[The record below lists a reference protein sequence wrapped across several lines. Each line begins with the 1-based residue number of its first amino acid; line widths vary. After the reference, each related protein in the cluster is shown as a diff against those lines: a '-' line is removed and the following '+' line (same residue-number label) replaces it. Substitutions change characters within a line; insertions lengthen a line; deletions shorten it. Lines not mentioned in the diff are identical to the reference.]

1 MDITEVLSPSVTV
14 TELVVRGTLV
24 FLGLMLCLRLVGQR
38 EAGGLGLTDLLVVVL
53 IVDAASSGLT
63 GDTDTIGDGFI
74 LVGTILFWS
83 VALDAVSYRWP
94 RLGRILK
101 ARPKPLIEDG
111 RLNRRVMRRELM
123 TDVEVFAQ
131 LRLHG
136 VERLD
141 QVHRA
146 YLEPNGMISVVP
158 ADDEEHRPARLT
170 GHRLRSEPG
179 AEGTSDPSCAVP
191 RAAGPITSRR
201 CRSSPCRVCGCHG

>member
-1 MDITEVLSPSVTV
+1 MDITEVLNPSVTV

-158 ADDEEHRPARLT
+158 ADDEESIDPPGSPAT
-170 GHRLRSEPG
+170 
-179 AEGTSDPSCAVP
+179 D
-191 RAAGPITSRR
+191 
-201 CRSSPCRVCGCHG
+201 

>member
-63 GDTDTIGDGFI
+63 GDTIGDGFI

-158 ADDEEHRPARLT
+158 ADDEESIDPPGSPAT
-170 GHRLRSEPG
+170 
-179 AEGTSDPSCAVP
+179 D
-191 RAAGPITSRR
+191 
-201 CRSSPCRVCGCHG
+201 

>member
-63 GDTDTIGDGFI
+63 GDTDTIGDEFI

-158 ADDEEHRPARLT
+158 ADDEESIDPPGSPAT
-170 GHRLRSEPG
+170 
-179 AEGTSDPSCAVP
+179 D
-191 RAAGPITSRR
+191 
-201 CRSSPCRVCGCHG
+201 

>member
-1 MDITEVLSPSVTV
+1 MDITEVVNPSVPLA
-14 TELVVRGTLV
+14 ELVLRGTLV
-24 FLGLMLCLRLVGQR
+24 FLGLMLCLRVVGQR

-53 IVDAASSGLT
+53 VVDAASAGLT
-63 GDTDTIGDGFI
+63 GEAGTIGDGFI
-74 LVGTILFWS
+74 LVATILFWS
-83 VALDAVSYRWP
+83 VALDAISYRWP

-123 TDVEVFAQ
+123 TDVEVYAQ

-158 ADDEEHRPARLT
+158 AEGEQTIDP
-170 GHRLRSEPG
+170 PG
-179 AEGTSDPSCAVP
+179 SPS
-191 RAAGPITSRR
+191 TD
-201 CRSSPCRVCGCHG
+201 

>member
-1 MDITEVLSPSVTV
+1 MPDWAEILAISVPIG
-14 TELVVRGTLV
+14 ELFIRGTLV
-24 FLGLMLCLRLVGQR
+24 FLGLMLMLRVIGQR

-53 IVDAASSGLT
+53 VVDAASAGLT
-63 GDTDTIGDGFI
+63 GETDSIGDG
-74 LVGTILFWS
+74 LVLVITILFWS

-111 RLNRRVMRRELM
+111 KLNRRVMRRELM

-136 VERLD
+136 LESLD

-146 YLEPNGMISVVP
+146 YLEPNGMISMVP
-158 ADDEEHRPARLT
+158 AENDEVIDP
-170 GHRLRSEPG
+170 PG
-179 AEGTSDPSCAVP
+179 
-191 RAAGPITSRR
+191 
-201 CRSSPCRVCGCHG
+201 SPNQ

>member
-1 MDITEVLSPSVTV
+1 MDFTEVLSPSVTV

-158 ADDEEHRPARLT
+158 ADDEESIDPPGSPAT
-170 GHRLRSEPG
+170 
-179 AEGTSDPSCAVP
+179 D
-191 RAAGPITSRR
+191 
-201 CRSSPCRVCGCHG
+201 